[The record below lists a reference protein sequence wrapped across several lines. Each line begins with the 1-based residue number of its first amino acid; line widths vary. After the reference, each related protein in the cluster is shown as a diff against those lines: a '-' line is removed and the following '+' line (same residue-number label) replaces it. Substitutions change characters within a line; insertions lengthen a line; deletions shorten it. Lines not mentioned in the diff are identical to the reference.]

1 MDRIRALLDFPRAD
15 GAGRERLAFGAPR
28 AVLCAATLG
37 EVRPALRAAQ
47 AYAGAGAWV
56 VGFLAYD
63 AAPAFDGAFRVR
75 GGAGIPLAWFGVF
88 DAPATA
94 PDRPPPPPPVVAW
107 EPDIGRA
114 RFDTD
119 VASVRAAIGA
129 GDVYQVNYTL
139 RLQASAPLDA
149 LALFEQLRAAQPDG
163 YLAYVDA
170 GRWRLASASP
180 ELFFRREGDRITTM
194 PMKGTAARGRWLE
207 DDLAQAQWLAA
218 SEKNRAENLMIV
230 DVLRND
236 LARIA
241 VAGGVRVPRL
251 FAVERHPTVLQMT
264 STVAAQLRPGTSL
277 DEIFGAL
284 FPCASVTGAPK
295 IKAVELIARLESA
308 PRGAYCGAVG
318 LLRPGGDA
326 VFNVAIRSVVV
337 DSQSGAASCGVGG
350 GIVWDSRC
358 DDEYAEALLKSRF
371 LAGTGEAFAL
381 IETLR
386 LQDGRFERL
395 ERHIAR
401 LSASARYFGRPFDE
415 ARCRAVLAR
424 VAGDGTQPRRV
435 RVRLDRH
442 GGLEA
447 DVDPMPAPPARPARF
462 ALARRPVDSASLWLY
477 HKTTRRAVYER
488 AAAEAPEAF
497 DVLLWNERHE
507 LTEFTRGNVVLEMDS
522 RALTPARRCGLLD
535 GCLRAELIESGQIEE
550 SVLTLDDLARATR
563 VWFVN
568 SLRGRIEVVR

>member
-1 MDRIRALLDFPRAD
+1 MDRICALLDFPRAD

-295 IKAVELIARLESA
+295 IKAVELIARLENA

-507 LTEFTRGNVVLEMDS
+507 LTEFTRGNVVLEMDG

>member
-1 MDRIRALLDFPRAD
+1 MDRICALLDFPRAD

>member
-1 MDRIRALLDFPRAD
+1 MDRICALLDFPRAD

-295 IKAVELIARLESA
+295 IKAVELIARLENA